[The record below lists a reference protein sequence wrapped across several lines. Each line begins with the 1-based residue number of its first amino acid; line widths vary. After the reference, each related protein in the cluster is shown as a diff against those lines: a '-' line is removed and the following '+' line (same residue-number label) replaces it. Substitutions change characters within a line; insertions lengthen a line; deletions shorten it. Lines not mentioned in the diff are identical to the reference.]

1 MEHAP
6 GQGESSLPRRAQ
18 GLAWWA
24 ALGLSPQWLL
34 GAWDWPVGGQGL
46 RREAS
51 MHPCDHS
58 LTGTCLFLTHA
69 ASLCTF
75 VLVVP

>member
-1 MEHAP
+1 
-6 GQGESSLPRRAQ
+6 
-18 GLAWWA
+18 
-24 ALGLSPQWLL
+24 
-34 GAWDWPVGGQGL
+34 
-46 RREAS
+46 